1 MKTTA
6 IITRLMSK
14 MLAMAGMALLLTAC
28 SDEVVNELQSN
39 DAAFT
44 TNGSGSLENL
54 EQYSYTM
61 PFKVTA
67 EGDWRV
73 EMAFNEGHQI
83 CYALPDHGRGPATI
97 KLCVL
102 DNWTDE
108 RRTGEMTIT
117 DSEHPQHPQMYK
129 LGQKCNL
136 DNGVTRRAAGDSKL
150 VIPDKGNRIYGVGYG
165 YNIYEPAGS
174 GLSLNPIVKIESLK
188 DAGIFAIDGAEMDYH
203 IIECSGNTYRELSN
217 DFKTQASAK
226 GKGFG
231 FEGEINASFHANN
244 FNNSKSDYAL
254 NIIEVKKCKAELT
267 NCNRL
272 NLMQEFM
279 CDEAFCNINGLPYD
293 SPTAKRK
300 LNIVAYPSTPDGLYR
315 LVKDYG
321 THLVLRATLGG
332 KLRFATTID
341 VSKVTGSYDLK
352 TFAKLS
358 YKGKLGEAGGNI
370 NDEFKTSFNSN
381 ATAIDTRVTA
391 VGGTVEAANNVTDG
405 KKESIDKWKSTL
417 NEVENCKIV
426 AIDNNVLIPLWELVD
441 DRTAEGQA
449 RKQALKDYIEL
460 GGLLGRMSEDYR
472 SNENYVCSTVSHI
485 MLDQLPTGIGPES
498 TRVRDVYM
506 SGKHVARLCFE
517 FMPQI
522 NKEQPVWIVYPVSEN
537 NVKYNIGFWPGDANR
552 KPCRICT
559 TDNSVITE
567 ELDDYNAQKHE
578 EIYLSGSNFYVTYK
592 DSAKLSD
599 VTIGETIIRDAYAKA
614 PCWNAESQSE
624 QIYNYPIVKIFGRIW
639 MRKCYNGSLKDLNES
654 VALHGYYTNRIGCG
668 LHFEKYENTYC
679 TNAEEE
685 DHVNEIWRIAQ
696 YSDYKNLLNGLKTG
710 GINTPVSVMAAGGS
724 NKDLTGF
731 ILTWDGWGSVIR
743 QSSKKMSQVQINGK
757 TYKITDSL
765 PGGTTSSSQSSVRY
779 WAFGKKNLKDE
790 NYFDTGYLEFTNGGV
805 VEEHTLYDTTDDL
818 YRIRYAIPV
827 SYQK

>member
-1 MKTTA
+1 
-6 IITRLMSK
+6 
-14 MLAMAGMALLLTAC
+14 MASIAFLFTAC
-28 SDEVVNELQSN
+28 NDDIASEMQSF
-39 DAAFT
+39 DAYYA
-44 TNGSGSLENL
+44 GADGGSLENL
-54 EQYSYTM
+54 EQYSYTV
-61 PFKVTA
+61 PVEVTS

-73 EMAFNEGHQI
+73 ELSFNEGHQI
-83 CYALPDHGRGPATI
+83 CYAIPDHGHGPAKI

-117 DSEHPQHPQMYK
+117 DSENQHPQVFK
-129 LGQKCNL
+129 LGQKCNR
-136 DNGVTRRAAGDSKL
+136 DNGVTRAGGDNKL

-203 IIECSGNTYRELSN
+203 ITECSGSTFRELSN

-254 NIIEVKKCKAELT
+254 NIIEVSKCKAELT

-272 NLMQEFM
+272 NLMQDYM

-300 LNIVAYPSTPDGLYR
+300 LNIVAYPSTPEGLYR

-358 YKGKLGEAGGNI
+358 YKSKLGEAGGNI
-370 NDEFKTSFNSN
+370 NDEFKSSFDCNTS
-381 ATAIDTRVTA
+381 AIDTRVTA

-405 KKESIDKWKSTL
+405 KKESIEKWKNTL

-426 AIDNNVLIPLWELVD
+426 GIDKSVLIPLWELVD
-441 DRTAEGQA
+441 DRTPEGQT
-449 RKQALKDYIEL
+449 RKQAIKDYIEL
-460 GGLLGRMSEDYR
+460 GGLMGRMSEDYR

-485 MLDQLPTGIGPES
+485 MLDQLPTGIGSEP
-498 TRVRDVYM
+498 TRIRDVYM

-522 NKEQPVWIVYPVSEN
+522 NKEQPVWVVYPVSEN

-567 ELDDYNAQKHE
+567 ELEDYKARKHD
-578 EIYLSGSNFYVTYK
+578 EIYLSGSNFYVTYR
-592 DSAKLSD
+592 DSVKLSE
-599 VTIGETIIRDAYAKA
+599 VTIGETVIKDSYATA
-614 PCWNAESQSE
+614 PFWNADTQSE

-639 MRKCYNGSLKDLNES
+639 MRKCYNGNLKDLNED
-654 VALHGYYTNRIGCG
+654 VALHGFYTNRVGCG
-668 LHFEKYENTYC
+668 LHFEKYENTFS
-679 TNAEEE
+679 THAAEE

-696 YSDYKNLLNGLKTG
+696 YADYKNLLDGLKIG
-710 GINTPVSVMAAGGS
+710 GINAPISVMAIGNG

-731 ILTWDGWGSVIR
+731 NLTWDGWGHVVR
-743 QSSKKMSQVQINGK
+743 QSSKKMTQVVINGK
-757 TYKITDSL
+757 TYDINKVPMTSD
-765 PGGTTSSSQSSVRY
+765 GGSSVRY
-779 WAFGKKNLKDE
+779 WAFGKQNLKDE
-790 NYFDTGYLEFTNGGV
+790 NFDVPRYLEFTSGGD
-805 VEEHTLYDTTDDL
+805 VEAHTLYVTTDDL